1 MENKLNQR
9 AIEEYA
15 HVYSNKLVNSFFK
28 NHERIDGGQILSF
41 SSIKQVNL
49 FVLKSLYEQWQRESV
64 KLRSP
69 YFDYEHEQVKEAM
82 KVFLNSL
89 SKHISVARKDF
100 EPLLHR
106 AVVDTLTLT
115 LAPTTYFSREVE
127 RHADPL
133 VSISKLKDI
142 NKYIQIN
149 KILIQAVIN
158 ELEALRLSEAF
169 AGEVVRLFH
178 NAHHDNKFRI
188 TEWFEIMDT
197 FSAVAPVQASELLLE
212 ETGLGK
218 GASGKPADE
227 AGLGNFKTP
236 QGYFSSRPTISVQ
249 PKYDAG
255 AGNFRGGQ
263 DSSYNTA
270 KPASEAEFNKSK
282 AVLED
287 NAVTARGAEDKSF
300 SSPVVQKE
308 VEEKPVSERSDE
320 LQSEKNLNERFNSEQ
335 LTLNEKLRREAA
347 KPTLI
352 DHHQRSRIDSIRS
365 AIPLNQRF
373 MLINDL
379 FNGDNISWS
388 LALQELDNSVDHAS
402 AMALLRDKYARQ
414 YRWNMNDGS
423 VQELISLVE
432 RKFPA

>member
-15 HVYSNKLVNSFFK
+15 HVYSNKLLSSFFK

-49 FVLKSLYEQWQRESV
+49 FVLKALYEQWQRESV

-69 YFDYEHEQVKEAM
+69 YFDYEHQKVKEAM

-89 SKHISVARKDF
+89 SRHISVAHKDF
-100 EPLLHR
+100 EPLLHK
-106 AVVDTLTLT
+106 AVADTLTLT

-158 ELEALRLSEAF
+158 ELEALRLPEAF

-178 NAHHDNKFRI
+178 NAHHDNKLRI

-197 FSAVAPVQASELLLE
+197 FNAVVPVQAGELLIE
-212 ETGLGK
+212 ESGFGK

-227 AGLGNFKTP
+227 AGLGSPKMP
-236 QGYFSSRPTISVQ
+236 QGYFSNKPSINIQ
-249 PKYDAG
+249 PKYDADT
-255 AGNFRGGQ
+255 GNLREGQ
-263 DSSYNTA
+263 GSSFSTA
-270 KPASEAEFNKSK
+270 KPVSGAEFNKNK
-282 AVLED
+282 VILED
-287 NAVTARGAEDKSF
+287 NAVAARGTENRPSGN
-300 SSPVVQKE
+300 PVVQKE
-308 VEEKPVSERSDE
+308 IEEKFVSEKSEE
-320 LQSEKNLNERFNSEQ
+320 LEPEKSLNERFSSEP
-335 LTLNEKLRREAA
+335 LTLNEKLKREAA

-414 YRWNMNDGS
+414 YRWNMDDGS